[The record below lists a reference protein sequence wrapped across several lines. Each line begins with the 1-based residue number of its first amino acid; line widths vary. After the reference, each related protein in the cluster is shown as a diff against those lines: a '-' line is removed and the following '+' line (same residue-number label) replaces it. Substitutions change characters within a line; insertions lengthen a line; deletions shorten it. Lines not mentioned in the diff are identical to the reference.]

1 MKPTLA
7 VQICTAHSVLNS
19 GSSSSLVPM
28 SSISSTYLF
37 LFGFHVNVY
46 RLGGLRRKKGTKRR
60 ALPCT
65 HAQILRTIF
74 FDATATCNAKHVF

>member
-1 MKPTLA
+1 
-7 VQICTAHSVLNS
+7 
-19 GSSSSLVPM
+19 M

-74 FDATATCNAKHVF
+74 FLMQLQLAMRNTSFKVTSKKQEMDDFFFFFFYLG